1 MKMVNIT
8 NTKAQIKIILSVL
21 DICLPASLVDMRVQ
35 NWAET
40 MTEMRVENWAEKMV
54 DSKAKG

>member
-1 MKMVNIT
+1 
-8 NTKAQIKIILSVL
+8 
-21 DICLPASLVDMRVQ
+21 MRVQ